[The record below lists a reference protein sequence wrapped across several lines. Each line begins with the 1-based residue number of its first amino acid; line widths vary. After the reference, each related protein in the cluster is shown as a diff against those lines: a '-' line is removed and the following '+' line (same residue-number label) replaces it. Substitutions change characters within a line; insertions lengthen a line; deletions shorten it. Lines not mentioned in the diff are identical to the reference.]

1 MIKFYIN
8 YKKTN
13 LIGEAQYLKNE
24 NSFFYE
30 PWNNV
35 DFSIIVGNSYSS
47 LDVKLS
53 NMTVVQLTG
62 FNSKSNWIEKNIDV
76 PKALIGELS
85 IEGNQV
91 DFHAG
96 SGVHC
101 EEIWETYY
109 NPDNGWICIGN
120 FDYCEA
126 GQAVK
131 FADNTIAVVNGTN
144 LWAIWVKP
152 RFVEE

>member
-1 MIKFYIN
+1 MEFDTN
-8 YKKTN
+8 YKKIN

-35 DFSIIVGNSYSS
+35 DFSIIIGNSYSS

-53 NMTVVQLTG
+53 NMKVVQLTG
-62 FNSKSNWIEKNIDV
+62 FNSKDNWIEKKIDV
-76 PKALIGELS
+76 PKAMTGELL
-85 IEGNQV
+85 IKGKQG
-91 DFHAG
+91 DFCTG
-96 SGVHC
+96 SGIHC
-101 EEIWETYY
+101 EETWETYY

-120 FDYCEA
+120 YEYCKT

-131 FADNTIAVVNGTN
+131 FANNTVAVIKGTK
-144 LWAIWVKP
+144 LWAIWINPK
-152 RFVEE
+152 FIEE